1 MRILPTTAD
10 FVVFTKVYTNKI
22 DPNTLTKIEEDGLE
36 YYGMISETQYHP
48 DNFKIQLEE
57 MQNRLNLPNS
67 SIVFHNEDNYPIR
80 IPHINN
86 LMNEINEKCFSTN
99 TFLLLENITEM
110 RYEEYKEHSFLIIQ
124 FYKN

>member
-1 MRILPTTAD
+1 MKIFPTTAD

-22 DPNTLTKIEEDGLE
+22 DPNTLSQIEEDGLE

-48 DNFKIQLEE
+48 DNYKIQLEE

-86 LMNEINEKCFSTN
+86 LMKELDNQY
-99 TFLLLENITEM
+99 LQLENITEM